1 MYIIKM
7 VKSLRKIFLVFV
19 IIMVVLLSSMVFSQ
33 NLVPINRATIIVTG
47 DNGYA
52 RVLSGPDGRF
62 EIKEGLAE
70 GTYSVFVGATGY
82 IYKTINNV
90 KIKANE
96 VIDLGDIKLEV
107 SGVIK
112 GKVVG
117 VDGKPVAGVIV
128 QLKGKSVTSTVMTR
142 SDGTFMFNTNIDTG
156 TYTITAYPFYGG
168 QMEYKTIKVGFMSI
182 QIPLIKK
189 VGQSVQGYIT
199 TEKSG
204 ISATKGKTTDVVIK
218 LKLSGIISGKV
229 TDKQGKPVKG
239 VLVFAY
245 RVDTTGSM
253 NGFWAVTDDNG
264 NYKIATNL
272 ATGKYNVTPLMPKGY
287 VWNIR
292 NAKQVNVKEGQEVK
306 NVNFQLEKS
315 GMISGTVRW
324 QDGKPVSG
332 AMVMAASQDGKYM
345 GWAETDLNGN
355 FRIESGL
362 GTGQYMII
370 AVKGNAFN
378 KMPVQA
384 KVVAGQETKN
394 VIITIQG
401 APVFEAIIKGKVTD
415 SKGKPLRNVKV
426 SCLGVSNSTNSN
438 GLYELKISFTQSPTD
453 VEVSA
458 SLKGYKSATKSVK
471 VEAGKIYNVDLK
483 LEPMLWG
490 ILKGRV
496 LGITSAVAK
505 KNAKLTL
512 SLSSTSIS
520 LGGSVT
526 LSGQLSP
533 ARGGKVTIYY
543 SYNNGAFT
551 KLADVSFSNGKYSY
565 NFKPTKTGVYK
576 FKAEWPGDNEYNKA
590 VSSIATLNVVKQEE
604 KVTPNVQITVSKTSA
619 NVGETITISGT
630 ISPFN
635 GATKVTI
642 VVTGP
647 GGTKQY
653 DVTSTNG
660 KFSYSFK
667 VDSKG
672 TWKVKAV
679 VPSSNNY
686 NSASSSELT
695 ISVNETPQQ
704 KKCIIATVTF
714 GSEVSPEV
722 NFLRN
727 FRNNLILKTFS
738 GRRFYVAFDAFY
750 YSWSTPVAM
759 YIEEHPYLKNI
770 VKPILYPLL
779 GALKITAFTV
789 MPWFPLQP
797 EIATITAGIIASSLL
812 GLVYMFPIALA
823 IHLIRARFNKAKPIP
838 DKLIKVNGYVLITA
852 LVLLILGV
860 LFLNPWLTTITSS
873 LLVLSTI
880 AFAGTTPLYILE
892 KRKIIK

>member
-1 MYIIKM
+1 
-7 VKSLRKIFLVFV
+7 LRKTFLIFVTIV
-19 IIMVVLLSSMVFSQ
+19 TILLSSTVFSQ
-33 NLVPINRATIIVTG
+33 NLVPINRAYIIVTG

-52 RVLSGPDGRF
+52 RVLSGPDGTF

-70 GTYSVFVGATGY
+70 GIYSVFVGATGY
-82 IYKTINNV
+82 IYKTIKNV
-90 KIKANE
+90 KIKANK
-96 VIDLGDIKLEV
+96 VTDLGDIKLEI

-112 GKVVG
+112 GKVIG
-117 VDGKPVAGVIV
+117 VDGKPIAGVMV
-128 QLKGKSVTSTVMTR
+128 NLKGKSVTSAAMTR
-142 SDGTFMFNTNIDTG
+142 SDGTFIFDTNIDTG
-156 TYTITAYPFYGG
+156 TYTIIAYPFYGG
-168 QMEYKTIKVGFMSI
+168 RVEYKTINVGFMTI
-182 QIPLIKK
+182 QVPFVKEL
-189 VGQSVQGYIT
+189 GQSVQGYST

-204 ISATKGKTTDVVIK
+204 ISATKGKTTEVVIE
-218 LKLSGIISGKV
+218 LKVSGIISGKV
-229 TDKQGKPVKG
+229 TDKQGKPIKG

-245 RVDTTGSM
+245 RVDQTGSM
-253 NGFWAVTDDNG
+253 NGFWAITDDNG

-306 NVNFQLEKS
+306 NVNFKLEKS
-315 GMISGTVRW
+315 GTISGTVKW

-370 AVKGNAFN
+370 AMKGNAFN

-394 VIITIQG
+394 VVITIQG
-401 APVFEAIIKGKVTD
+401 SPVFEAIIKGKVTD
-415 SKGKPLRNVKV
+415 NKGKPLRNVKV
-426 SCLGVSNSTNSN
+426 SCLGASDSTDSN
-438 GLYELKISFTQSPTD
+438 GLYELKISFTQSPTN
-453 VEVSA
+453 VEVKA
-458 SLKGYKSATKSVK
+458 SLKGYKEATKSVK

-483 LEPMLWG
+483 LEPKPWG

-496 LGITSAVAK
+496 LGMTSAVAK

-512 SLSSTSIS
+512 ALSSTSIT
-520 LGGSVT
+520 LGESVT

-551 KLADVSFSNGKYSY
+551 KLADVSLSNGKYSY

-590 VSSIATLNVVKQEE
+590 VSSITTLNVVKQEG
-604 KVTPNVQITVSKTSA
+604 KITPNIQITVSKTSA
-619 NVGETITISGT
+619 NVGDTITVSGT
-630 ISPFN
+630 ISPFK
-635 GATKVTI
+635 GSTKVTI

-679 VPSSNNY
+679 IPSSDNY
-686 NSASSSELT
+686 NTASSSELT
-695 ISVNETPQQ
+695 ISVSEAPQQ

-779 GALKITAFTV
+779 GALKVTAFIV
-789 MPWFPLQP
+789 MPWFMVQP

-812 GLVYMFPIALA
+812 GLIYVFPIAFV
-823 IHLIRARFNKAKPIP
+823 IHMLRTRFNKSKPIP
-838 DKLIKVNGYVLITA
+838 DKLIKTNGYI
-852 LVLLILGV
+852 LVISLTLLSIGV
-860 LFLNPWLTTITSS
+860 LFFAPWLTTIASS
-873 LLVLSTI
+873 ILVLSTI
-880 AFAGTTPLYILE
+880 AFAGITPLYILE